1 MKPNASTIFFTKLN
15 HISNYLILH
24 QLPARAALTLIRS
37 SYNSRMDYLRK
48 TSGTAVVNSQI
59 FAEYDTLI
67 DTAILTTGIADN
79 RHRLRAMRALPLT
92 KGGLGMPV
100 LEGHHGHRHHLVT
113 AMRTREFLKTHY
125 SHLIDAHTTTF
136 NIDDIDIEGTPPD
149 EIVETIDGVRARRP
163 TENPL
168 HIFAAALKKWS
179 EDSDSA
185 AASSFHQ
192 GLIYN
197 DELAAAAIFLSGQ
210 GVKQSFVV
218 YSTTPRLNSEIRL
231 NNNEYIEAMRFLLL
245 APFKMNMDG
254 FFTCRCRPDNPWSLL
269 THPYHS
275 SNCPLNGRERTTRHT
290 AVCHILCKLL
300 RKASPTA
307 RVTSEPR
314 EASAP
319 RHPDI
324 AVEDNALLFH
334 IDVSIVEPTSVQ
346 ALTENVGSSTTKGA
360 AAACKEREKN
370 TIYASTDW
378 VNVIPFVLES
388 TGHLGKEAE
397 ALLEK
402 ITATNRALHS
412 WFLDELS
419 LLLARSQGRMRLH
432 SQALLR

>member
-1 MKPNASTIFFTKLN
+1 
-15 HISNYLILH
+15 
-24 QLPARAALTLIRS
+24 
-37 SYNSRMDYLRK
+37 
-48 TSGTAVVNSQI
+48 
-59 FAEYDTLI
+59 
-67 DTAILTTGIADN
+67 
-79 RHRLRAMRALPLT
+79 
-92 KGGLGMPV
+92 MPV
-100 LEGHHGHRHHLVT
+100 LEGHQGHRHHLVT
-113 AMRTREFLKTHY
+113 AMRTREFLKTYYPHF
-125 SHLIDAHTTTF
+125 IEAHTITF

-149 EIVETIDGVRARRP
+149 ELAETIDEVRARHP
-163 TENPL
+163 TESSL
-168 HIFAAALKKWS
+168 HTFVAALRKWS

-185 AASSFHQ
+185 AVYSFHQ
-192 GLIYN
+192 GLIDS

-218 YSTTPRLNSEIRL
+218 YSATPRFNSEIRL
-231 NNNEYIEAMRFLLL
+231 SNKEYIEAMRFLLL
-245 APFKMNMDG
+245 APFKMNMEG
-254 FFTCRCRPDNPWSLL
+254 FFTCRCRRDNPWSLL

-290 AVCHILCKLL
+290 AVCQLLCKLL

-307 RVTSEPR
+307 RVTVEPR

-324 AVEDNALLFH
+324 AVEDDALLFH

-346 ALTENVGSSTTKGA
+346 ALTANVGSATTKGA
-360 AAACKEREKN
+360 TAAYKEREKN
-370 TIYASTDW
+370 SIYASTEW
-378 VNVIPFVLES
+378 VNVVPFVLES

-402 ITATNRALHS
+402 TTATNRALRS

-432 SQALLR
+432 SLALLR